1 MLSPNKQNLILLKQ
15 QSKLTKNGYKLLQE
29 KRNGLII
36 NFLKIS
42 REGKHA
48 EHQLLR
54 KLEGFT
60 SRFESVTAFVS
71 SNELLEVLTKKAAMS
86 LTIDKKRLSGV
97 YVNQFDLVV
106 QPPIREPLKESLHN
120 VLHQF
125 GPLFKE
131 IVELSQMKSNVENLA
146 QEIHKTNRQISNLEQ
161 KIESIAA
168 NIKYIKSALMEKEN
182 YEKSV
187 LMKIFS

>member
-15 QSKLTKNGYKLLQE
+15 QSTLTKNGYKLLQE

-42 REGKHA
+42 REGKTLEEA
-48 EHQLLR
+48 LMK
-54 KLEGFT
+54 KLEGYVARYT
-60 SRFESVTAFVS
+60 SVTAFVS
-71 SNELLEVLTKKAAMS
+71 VDELLNALTKSAALS
-86 LTIDKKRLSGV
+86 LNIDKKRLSGV
-97 YVNQFDLVV
+97 YVNEFDLLIE
-106 QPPIREPLKESLHN
+106 PPIRDNLKQSIQD
-120 VLHQF
+120 VLYQF
-125 GPLFKE
+125 GDLFKE
-131 IVELSQMKSNVENLA
+131 VVELSQMKSNAENLS

-161 KIESIAA
+161 KIDSISA